1 MLALLFMGYLFFKL
15 IIYYTESGRVNRV
28 TKQSPSKTTGNIAID
43 SYDYDMLMARKDLAF
58 DVRTK
63 EAYAQRL
70 AALTA
75 ERDHNRTDLLLK
87 ARREAAAAKKLAKLE
102 QRHAGAYTES
112 AVIGELKDGGAS
124 MTDVHEN
131 VTDHV
136 GEEVALTKVGVPLH
150 STAEGTET
158 EYSLNSFFERPF
170 SIYDAAWT
178 TDTEHNI
185 SLNVWERWSA
195 KPAVRNKL
203 SNYAYFRGKLHVK
216 IALSGTPF
224 HYGRL
229 LCSYQ
234 PYAKYNDN
242 LLAYDSLLQHTSPD
256 PANTRI
262 LYKAYLSQAPGAK
275 TMDIKENKPM
285 EIEIPFISYKQK
297 FRLFNDKNT
306 VLTNST
312 YLYDFYEAGELR
324 LTTLNRFKVA
334 NADYSGPVSINVY
347 AWCTDVEL
355 GTITGTNMDITAESA
370 VIRTESKGQSKKAAE
385 PAVSPMYS
393 GEGNFGSRLMESIE
407 KGGSE
412 YAEPGPV
419 TKVASAVASAG
430 ESLSEVPI
438 IGRFA
443 KATSTIAKGVS
454 KVASLFGWS
463 KPEILDKAVFVK
475 NQPFQNGAVLSGH
488 QTEFKIACDPKCEL
502 TVDPTIGGVDCDDMA
517 ISTLCAK
524 KSYIGSFDWKDSDV
538 AMTDILWRA
547 GISPMMGV
555 FLEDMPGPGNVNF
568 YQDSAMAFAARP
580 FNYWRGNI
588 KLSFEIVCSKFHRGK
603 LLFRYEPNSSQY
615 GLISSSP
622 AQMNQQNTTI
632 LDIQN
637 GQQITFDIDWA
648 HERSWAAVP
657 YNAVNNYKNH
667 YSNDCRGDRT
677 TAYIPKLDA
686 TSWDFFGDELNG
698 VLEVRVLNELVQPT
712 NLSDVTIN
720 VYAWS
725 DEMSFAFP
733 TERRLP
739 ENRSS
744 TGSSGSKMIHT
755 ESAMIGTS
763 PVTADNSEEKI
774 VSNSANMDHVH
785 LDHMGEKVVSL
796 RALLKRFV
804 SAFHYGIIPVD
815 SGKKM
820 FNYVN
825 TIIPWS
831 SNGPGEPPYTPDDN
845 LNETTLFNY
854 MKWSYM
860 GYRGSFKHR
869 IRLVGD
875 SGPNTHDYLN
885 VRLLGPDSSSDF
897 TEIGVSSWATT
908 AKANIINPKSNFYD
922 RGPIY
927 ASMTN
932 RLEGGINFHHESNG
946 GVEFTI
952 PYYSTNL
959 FQFSF
964 CGNPNGY
971 GIDEVGGM
979 QKYYPNKFACAF
991 TTYSSGLNLTVI
1003 DDVAIGEDFT
1013 FFRFQGA
1020 SPFGNTGGTQG

>member
-1 MLALLFMGYLFFKL
+1 MGYLFFKF
-15 IIYYTESGRVNRV
+15 IIYYTESGRINRK
-28 TKQSPSKTTGNIAID
+28 TKQFPSKTTGNLAID
-43 SYDYDMLMARKDLAF
+43 SYDYDMLIARKDLAF

-63 EAYAQRL
+63 DAYAQRL

-75 ERDHNRTDLLLK
+75 ERDHNRTDKLLT

-112 AVIGELKDGGAS
+112 AIIGELRDQGAG

-136 GEEVALTKVGVPLH
+136 GEEVVTTKVGVPLH

-158 EYSLNSFFERPF
+158 EYSLNTFFERPF

-178 TDTEHNI
+178 TDTEYNI
-185 SLNVWERWSA
+185 ALKVWNLWSK

-234 PYAKYNDN
+234 PYAAYNEN
-242 LLAYDSLLQHTSPD
+242 LRSYDSMLQATSPD
-256 PANTRI
+256 PNNTRI
-262 LYKAYLSQAPGAK
+262 LYKSYLSQAPGAK
-275 TMDIKENKPM
+275 TMDIKENQPM

-297 FRLFNDKNT
+297 FRLFNDANT
-306 VLTNST
+306 VITNST
-312 YLYDFYEAGELR
+312 DFYDFYEAGELR

-355 GTITGTNMDITAESA
+355 GTITGTNIDITAESA
-370 VIRTESKGQSKKAAE
+370 VIRTEAKGKSNSKGSDQSE
-385 PAVSPMYS
+385 TSPMYS

-407 KGGSE
+407 KGGTE

-419 TKVASAVASAG
+419 TKVATAVASAG
-430 ESLSEVPI
+430 ESLKDVPF
-438 IGRFA
+438 IGGFA

-463 KPEILDKAVFVK
+463 KPEILDKASFVK

-488 QTEFKIACDPKCEL
+488 QTEYKIACDPKCEL

-555 FLEDMPGPGNVNF
+555 FLEDAPGSPGNVNF

-686 TSWDFFGDELNG
+686 SSWDFFGDELNG

-712 NLSDVTIN
+712 NLSDVTVN

-725 DEMSFAFP
+725 DEITFAFP
-733 TERRLP
+733 CERRLP
-739 ENRSS
+739 HDRSW
-744 TGSSGSKMIHT
+744 TAGSGTMLKTT
-755 ESAMIGTS
+755 ESAVIGTT
-763 PVTADNSEEKI
+763 PVTLDNSEEKI
-774 VSNSANMDHVH
+774 VENSANMDHVH

-804 SAFHYGIIPVD
+804 TSFHYGISPTT

-820 FNYVN
+820 INYVG

-831 SNGPGEPPYTPDDN
+831 STTPEQGVYFQNDDF
-845 LNETTLFNY
+845 NETTLFNY
-854 MKWSYM
+854 MRFSYM
-860 GYRGSFKHR
+860 GYRGAIKHR
-869 IRLVGD
+869 IRLFGD

-885 VRLLGPDSSSDF
+885 VRLLSPDSSSDY
-897 TEIGVSSWATT
+897 TELGLSDWSTDT
-908 AKANIINPKSNFYD
+908 KANLINPKNNFYD

-964 CGNPNGY
+964 CSNPNGH
-971 GIDEVGGM
+971 GLDEVGGM

-991 TTYSSGLNLTVI
+991 TTYSGGANLTVA

-1020 SPFGNTGGTQG
+1020 SPFGSTGGVQG